1 MSRRRALIATGI
13 GSLVIGIVLL
23 AVDPQARDSSY
34 PSIIEFEFAP
44 LAAVIAYLLVGL
56 ALSLR
61 SRSGGHVSWAATRLA
76 SLRLKVGWA

>member
-61 SRSGGHVSWAATRLA
+61 SRRGHVSWAATRLA

>member
-1 MSRRRALIATGI
+1 MTHVSRKRILIASGI
-13 GSLVIGIVLL
+13 GSLVVGIVLL

-61 SRSGGHVSWAATRLA
+61 SRRAAT
-76 SLRLKVGWA
+76 